1 MLISANPDIA
11 NYLNNNVLPA
21 VALRHCRADLDQYI
35 IFWSNI
41 MQGSSL
47 RVAYP
52 NIKNT
57 LKSAKLKPSSKNLSE
72 EFHHYERTFFKMLSF
87 SKKRKSSFLMISMNL
102 PSLLHT

>member
-35 IFWSNI
+35 IFWSKI

-72 EFHHYERTFFKMLSF
+72 EFNHYEQTFYKNAEFFKDE
-87 SKKRKSSFLMISMNL
+87 KV
-102 PSLLHT
+102 